1 VKGEN
6 NMLERNNPKTLYQQL
21 RDILIQEID
30 SGKWEPNE
38 RIPSE
43 NELSVQY
50 GLSRMTVRAVLSDL
64 VKEGLLYRVQ
74 GKGTYA
80 SERVLTLRPSYVGI
94 REQLEEMGYEV
105 TTKILEYRVVE
116 SSRKVA
122 NNLNLEPG
130 EPVLMIKRIRYIKDE
145 PISLHISYV
154 SKKYSQKISRDLME
168 KEQLCVILN
177 KEYGLVRKKV
187 SETLESV
194 PAQEEETVLGVQQG
208 HPLLLLSDIIYDES
222 ETPYEFTKV
231 LFRGDKVKIKLQFE

>member
-1 VKGEN
+1 
-6 NMLERNNPKTLYQQL
+6 MLERNNPKTLYQQL
-21 RDILIQEID
+21 RDILVHEID

-43 NELSVQY
+43 NELSAQY

-64 VKEGLLYRVQ
+64 VKEELLYRVQ
-74 GKGTYA
+74 GKGTYV
-80 SERVLTLRPSYVGI
+80 SDRVLTLKPSYTGI

-105 TTKILEYRVVE
+105 TTRILEYGLVE
-116 SSRKVA
+116 SDRRIA
-122 NNLNLEPG
+122 TNLNLETG
-130 EPVLMIKRIRYIKDE
+130 EQVLMIKRIRYIKNE

-154 SKKYSQKISRDLME
+154 NKKYSGKLSSKLIE

-177 KEYGLVRKKV
+177 KEYGVIRKKV

-194 PAQEEETVLGVQQG
+194 PAKEEETVLGVKEG
-208 HPLLLLSDIIYDES
+208 HPLLLLQDIIYDET

-231 LFRGDKVKIKLQFE
+231 VFRGDKVKIKLQFE